1 MRKTFQDVTPR
12 RGRPTKGDAVPASER
27 MRQMRA
33 RRKAAGLK
41 TVSTWVPAT
50 PVATATYSPHRV
62 LEARSLAM
70 HAVIAQKI
78 QRDPRLLEIARNNIK
93 RWETRSQGQVPSWLK
108 EWKTILDRPWPQIA
122 ALLTEQ
128 SDNAVRLRQSTPFAG
143 VLTSNER
150 RRIYEAFRA

>member
-1 MRKTFQDVTPR
+1 
-12 RGRPTKGDAVPASER
+12 
-27 MRQMRA
+27 
-33 RRKAAGLK
+33 
-41 TVSTWVPAT
+41 
-50 PVATATYSPHRV
+50 
-62 LEARSLAM
+62 M